1 MSVMETES
9 IEEESS
15 TPPKAVAARRL

>member
-15 TPPKAVAARRL
+15 TPPKVVAARRL